1 MVPTTQLQNCLVQ
14 MFVLKQKIQKAEA
27 IDRFYSDVDQ
37 KIF

>member
-1 MVPTTQLQNCLVQ
+1 MVPTTELLNCLVQ

-27 IDRFYSDVDQ
+27 FDRFYSDVDQ